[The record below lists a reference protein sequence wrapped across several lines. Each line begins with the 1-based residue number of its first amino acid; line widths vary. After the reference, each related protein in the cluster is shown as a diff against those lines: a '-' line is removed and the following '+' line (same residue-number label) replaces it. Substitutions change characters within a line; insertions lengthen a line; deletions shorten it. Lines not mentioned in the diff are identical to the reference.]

1 MSTLKVLFVSRK
13 WPPAVGGMETYS
25 LELTR
30 ELSALC
36 SLETLTLS
44 GKKDGGSPSA
54 FALAGFLLQ
63 AWLHIWRT
71 RRQYDVIHLGDC
83 VLHILGWWAK
93 RVSPTSKVV
102 VTVHGLDIIYGRRA
116 GIAAQVYDWYLRL
129 ASRCTHIDQYIAN
142 SANTQK
148 LAAEYGLMPC
158 TSVPLGVRLEGPLLE
173 PGTLKR
179 QVLFLG
185 RIVARK
191 GAAWFATEVLPLLSA
206 DIAFLVVGKVWD
218 EDEGKILAGNPRVE
232 MLGFQ
237 PDAKVRELKRQ
248 TPVMVMPNQPS
259 EDSGDVEGF
268 GLASLEATADGIP
281 LIASAIEGISDAIE
295 DGVTGFLLPPDDPK
309 AWAAKIEEI
318 LLWSDEKRSDFA
330 RTARTCLEDRYT
342 WHRVAVDTYKAYTVI
357 SKPN

>member
-1 MSTLKVLFVSRK
+1 
-13 WPPAVGGMETYS
+13 METYS

-30 ELSALC
+30 ELGALC
-36 SLETLTLS
+36 RLETLTLP

-54 FALAGFLLQ
+54 LALTGFLIWASLQ
-63 AWLHIWRT
+63 IWRT

-93 RVSPTSKVV
+93 RVSPASTIV
-102 VTVHGLDIIYGRRA
+102 VTVHGLDIIFGRRA
-116 GIAAQVYDWYLRL
+116 GIAARIYDWYLRL
-129 ASRCTHIDQYIAN
+129 VSRRTYIDRYIAN

-158 TSVPLGVRLEGPLLE
+158 TAVPLGVRLEASVLE
-173 PGTLKR
+173 PGILKR

-191 GAAWFATEVLPLLSA
+191 GAAWFATEVLPLLPD
-206 DIAFLVVGKVWD
+206 DIAFLVVGKIWD
-218 EDEGKILAGNPRVE
+218 EHEGEILAHNPRVKL
-232 MLGFQ
+232 LGFR
-237 PDAKVRELKRQ
+237 PEAEVRELKRQ

-309 AWAAKIEEI
+309 AWAVKVEEI
-318 LLWSDEKRSDFA
+318 LLWSDARRSDFA
-330 RTARTCLEDRYT
+330 HNARTCLEERYT
-342 WHRVAVDTYKAYTVI
+342 WHRVAVDTYAAYTD
-357 SKPN
+357 SGEPD